1 MDIQGKVK
9 TILPEQKFQGK
20 KGEFVRYGFII
31 ETSGAYPKNVKFD
44 VLGVDRWAKLAPSI
58 VVGNDVQVYF
68 DVESR
73 QWKESWFTSVSAY
86 RVNVVGTQDTQT
98 QVATQTPATK
108 QEPQQTTSE
117 SELPF

>member
-9 TILPEQKFQGK
+9 MILPEQKFQSK

-31 ETSGAYPKNVKFD
+31 ETNATYPKNVKFD
-44 VLGVDRWAKLAPSI
+44 VLGVDRWTKLAPSI

-73 QWKESWFTSVSAY
+73 QWKDNWFTSVSAY
-86 RVNVVGTQDTQT
+86 RVNVVGTQNI
-98 QVATQTPATK
+98 QTPATK